1 MNKII
6 TFILLAFGLLFLS
19 CNDDEKFSTSTAD
32 KLTFSGDIISLD
44 TVFSTI
50 PSSTKS
56 FWVYNKNNAGIR
68 CNSVRLESGN
78 QTGFRVNV
86 NGLYL
91 NSTNGYRA
99 NDVMLYHGDSLRVF
113 VEVTSPVNNEVTPK
127 KISDNLIFELE
138 SGVEQNVKLQAWSWD
153 ATKISSLHVNN
164 DTTIDGRSKPI
175 LISGGITIAKGAVL
189 NIAAGSILYFDS
201 AAGIDVYGRLNI
213 AGSSDK
219 EVVIRGSRLDNM
231 FDYLPYDR
239 MSGQWKGVHF
249 YESSY
254 NNSIK
259 YCDIH
264 SAFNGIVCDSS
275 DVDKVKLNIEEST
288 IHNCQGYGLKSVNS
302 NIALLNTQITNT
314 LNNCI
319 YIDGG
324 KATINA
330 CTIAQFYPFDSN
342 RGAAFCFL
350 ANHALKYM
358 SVFNTIITGYGDDQ
372 LYGLKSDGKDFNYQF
387 SNSIIR
393 TPVVKTSDS
402 VYFSNVIYESTVN
415 ADSVGKNHFVK
426 IDADNQYYDF
436 HLSAK
441 SAAIDKADKI
451 TAPTSDRNGKKRIG
465 IPDVGA
471 YEY

>member
-1 MNKII
+1 MNRII

-19 CNDDEKFSTSTAD
+19 CNDDEKFSTSTVD
-32 KLTFSGDIISLD
+32 KLAFSGDIISLD

-56 FWVYNKNNAGIR
+56 FWVYNKNNEGIR

-86 NGLYL
+86 NSLYL

-113 VEVTSPVNNEVTPK
+113 VEMTAPVNGQVAPK
-127 KISDNLIFELE
+127 IISDNLVFELQ
-138 SGVEQNVKLQAWSWD
+138 SGVEQKLKLQAWSWD
-153 ATKISSLHVNN
+153 ATKLSSLHVNN
-164 DTTIDGRSKPI
+164 DTTIDGGSKPI
-175 LISGGITIAKGAVL
+175 LVFGGITIAKGAVL
-189 NIAAGSILYFDS
+189 NIAAGTILYFNSD
-201 AAGIDVYGRLNI
+201 AGIDVYGRLDI

-219 EVVIRGSRLDNM
+219 NVVIRGSRLDRM
-231 FDYLPYDR
+231 FNYLPYDR
-239 MSGQWKGVHF
+239 MSGQWKGIHF

-264 SAFNGIVCDSS
+264 SAFNGVVCDSS
-275 DVDKVKLNIEEST
+275 DVDKIKLNIEEST
-288 IHNCQGYGLKSVNS
+288 IHNCQGYGLKSINS
-302 NIALLNTQITNT
+302 NIVALNSQITNT

-324 KATINA
+324 NALINA

-350 ANHALKYM
+350 SNHSLKSM
-358 SVFNTIITGYGDDQ
+358 SVYNSIITGYADDQ
-372 LYGLKSDGKDFNYQF
+372 LYGFKSEGKDFNYKF

-393 TPVVKTSDS
+393 TPVVVTSDS
-402 VYFSNVIYESTVN
+402 AYFKNVIYESTVN
-415 ADSVGKNHFVK
+415 TETVGKNHFLK
-426 IDADNQYYDF
+426 IDADNQHYDF
-436 HLSAK
+436 HLSDK

-451 TAPTSDRNGKKRIG
+451 TAPTLDRNGKNRIG

>member
-19 CNDDEKFSTSTAD
+19 CNDDEAFSTSTAD

-44 TVFSTI
+44 TVFSTV

-56 FWVYNKNNAGIR
+56 LWVYNRNNEGIR
-68 CNSVRLESGN
+68 CNSIRLESGN

-113 VEVTSPVNNEVTPK
+113 VEVTAPVNGETMPK

-138 SGVEQNVKLQAWSWD
+138 SGVEQKVKLQAWSWD
-153 ATKISSLHVNN
+153 ATKISSLYVNN
-164 DTTIDGRSKPI
+164 DTTIDGSSKPI
-175 LISGGITIAKGAVL
+175 LISGGITVAKGAVL
-189 NIAAGSILYFDS
+189 NIAAGTTLYFDS
-201 AAGIDVYGRLNI
+201 AAGIDVYGRVDIVGNV
-213 AGSSDK
+213 DK
-219 EVVIRGSRLDNM
+219 NVVLRGSRLDRM

-239 MSGQWKGVHF
+239 MSGQWSGIHF

-275 DVDKVKLNIEEST
+275 DVEKIKLNLEEST

-302 NIALLNTQITNT
+302 NVVALNSQITNT
-314 LNNCI
+314 LKNCI

-324 KATINA
+324 NAAINA
-330 CTIAQFYPFDSN
+330 CTIAQFYPFDSQ
-342 RGAAFCFL
+342 RGTALYFSSVHPLNSL
-350 ANHALKYM
+350 AVDN
-358 SVFNTIITGYGDDQ
+358 SIITGYADDQ
-372 LYGLKSDGKDFNYQF
+372 LAVLKKEGNDFKYIF
-387 SNSIIR
+387 RSCIIR
-393 TPVVKTSDS
+393 TPEVTTSDS
-402 VYFSNVIYESTVN
+402 VYFNKVIFEDLKNKESM
-415 ADSVGKNHFVK
+415 GKYNFID
-426 IDADNQYYDF
+426 IDADKQYYDF
-436 HLSAK
+436 HLSDK
-441 SAAIDKADKI
+441 SAAIDKADKT
-451 TAPTSDRNGKKRIG
+451 TAPISDRNGKKRNG
-465 IPDVGA
+465 VPDIGA